1 MSPDEQAPELV
12 ADELAQIVASVFETM
27 MSLEACQCGTL
38 GCSWG
43 RPSPDRVRAM
53 VRMTSGWSGAVLVE
67 CGHEQ
72 ARRFTGRFLAM
83 APPDSVNDLVR
94 DVLGELANMIGGN
107 LKCVLKGGMRLS
119 MPRVGNADE
128 APLQDTR
135 VHQRLAFQ
143 TEEGPF
149 QVSVVRVCDIE
160 VGVRRLDA
168 IPSSSRNVR

>member
-1 MSPDEQAPELV
+1 MSPNEQAPELV

-27 MSLEACQCGTL
+27 MSLEACQCGAP
-38 GCSWG
+38 GC
-43 RPSPDRVRAM
+43 PSPDRVRAV

-83 APPDSVNDLVR
+83 APPDSVDDLVR

-119 MPRVGNADE
+119 MPRVADGDE
-128 APLQDTR
+128 GPLADTR
-135 VHQRLAFQ
+135 VHQQLAFQ

-149 QVSVVRVCDIE
+149 QVSVVTA
-160 VGVRRLDA
+160 L
-168 IPSSSRNVR
+168 